1 MIAGSHVGS
10 WITAI
15 GVGMLIVAAAPRPA
29 DAQMWIPREVS
40 GGYVYLADPVGHNP
54 LPAGWMAGGSLRL
67 TDWLSAVGEGGIST
81 TTTTTFGSDIRV
93 RVATILGGV
102 RAQARLG
109 RLTEFGQLAAGV
121 VLGSATGFGVT
132 DTNTAFG
139 LQPGAGLDYPL
150 SARVAGRA
158 QVDVRFISG
167 GSNES
172 SPGHEFRLL
181 VGVVL
186 KLASR

>member
-1 MIAGSHVGS
+1 MIPASDVWS

-15 GVGMLIVAAAPRPA
+15 GVGMLLIAAAPRPA
-29 DAQMWIPREVS
+29 DAQTWIPREVS

-54 LPAGWMAGGSLRL
+54 LPTGWMAGGSLRL
-67 TDWLSAVGEGGIST
+67 TDWLSALAEGGIST

-93 RVATILGGV
+93 RVGTIFGGV
-102 RAQARLG
+102 RAQARIG

-172 SPGHEFRLL
+172 SPGHEFRVL
-181 VGVVL
+181 VGL
-186 KLASR
+186 AFKLR